1 MEKNSLKK
9 PVITT
14 KEFVLYLEEVDYNIF
29 IHCDVNVKWSK
40 SVKNRLN
47 FAFKEL
53 RKNLGV
59 DINALHPI
67 EDKKHEKFLKM
78 FGFKKEKS
86 LIGHDNKNYDI
97 YVWR

>member
-1 MEKNSLKK
+1 MEFKK
-9 PVITT
+9 PVIKTE
-14 KEFVLYLEEVDYNIF
+14 EFVLYLEEVDYNIF

-78 FGFKKEKS
+78 FGFKR
-86 LIGHDNKNYDI
+86 KNFYSNYKGQDYDL
-97 YVWR
+97 YVRR